1 MGRGEQQWAPREEE
15 GEALAALHPQGVQGG
30 PGLAGH
36 VPAHWPDAPLRSQQ
50 KTHAEGSS
58 GPSLLEEIKNPGP
71 QQSIKQLLF
80 IQIVHSWTQ
89 KQYGS
94 AS

>member
-36 VPAHWPDAPLRSQQ
+36 VPTHWSDAPLRS
-50 KTHAEGSS
+50 
-58 GPSLLEEIKNPGP
+58 
-71 QQSIKQLLF
+71 
-80 IQIVHSWTQ
+80 
-89 KQYGS
+89 
-94 AS
+94 